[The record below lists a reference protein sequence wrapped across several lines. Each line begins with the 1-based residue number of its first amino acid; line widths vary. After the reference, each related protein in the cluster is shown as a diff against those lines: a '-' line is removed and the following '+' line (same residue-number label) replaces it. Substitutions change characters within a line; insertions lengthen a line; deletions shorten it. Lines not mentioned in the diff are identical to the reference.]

1 MSSSDEG
8 PSPSAVVGGLSQ
20 IMVEMSRPG
29 LSDEIRGYLKQK
41 GLTVGEESSS
51 VDAKGRQWLVLS
63 VRLDDVSQLVLE
75 LLARGLG
82 DNIQGINAKTR

>member
-1 MSSSDEG
+1 MSSSNEF
-8 PSPSAVVGGLSQ
+8 PSHSAVAGGLSQ

-29 LSDEIRGYLKQK
+29 LSDEIRSYLGQK

-51 VDAKGRQWLVLS
+51 VDARGRKWLVLS
-63 VRLDDVSQLVLE
+63 VRLEDVSQLVLE
-75 LLARGLG
+75 LLAKGLG